1 MYLSGSELKARAR
14 AQLGSALF
22 GRVWLYAVITV
33 AVQAAVSNV
42 ITLVFKNINFSASG
56 LVNTLIT
63 GPLSVSVAYMFL
75 RQCRDGQQ
83 MNLDDLLKGFR
94 DGFGENF
101 LLGLLVNLFTA
112 LWSLLLVVPGVIKA
126 YSWSMA
132 YFIRCDHP
140 DYDYRTC
147 MRESAAMMQG
157 NKMRLFLLDLS
168 FIGWLI
174 LGSLCV
180 GFGVLW
186 VAAYMEAAH
195 AQFYQNLLD
204 QQYSSAAT
212 GEYSY

>member
-1 MYLSGSELKARAR
+1 MYLSGSELKARAK
-14 AQLGSALF
+14 AQLGHSLF
-22 GRVWLYAVITV
+22 GKVWLYDVITV

-42 ITLVFKNINFSASG
+42 ISLVFKNVSYGG
-56 LVNTLIT
+56 LLNSLIT
-63 GPLSVSVAYMFL
+63 GPFSVSVAYMFL
-75 RQCRDGQQ
+75 NQCRDGQL

-94 DGFGENF
+94 EGFGENF
-101 LLGLLVNLFTA
+101 LLGLLVSLFTA

-126 YSWSMA
+126 YSWSMV

-140 DYDYRTC
+140 DYDFRTC
-147 MRESAAMMQG
+147 MRESAAMMNG

-174 LGSLCV
+174 LGTLCIGV
-180 GFGVLW
+180 GVLW

-204 QQYSSAAT
+204 QQYSSAA
-212 GEYSY
+212 GGYSY